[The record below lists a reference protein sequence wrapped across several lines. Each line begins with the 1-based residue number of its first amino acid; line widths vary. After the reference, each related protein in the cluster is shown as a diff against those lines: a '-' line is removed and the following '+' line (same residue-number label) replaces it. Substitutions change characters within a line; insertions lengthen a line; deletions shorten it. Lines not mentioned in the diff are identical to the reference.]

1 MHQTSFVKKCKTKK
15 AKTKYQKGQ
24 DKTAKTEKAKTK
36 QQKQKRPKQKIKT
49 KMSCPLC
56 KKFCRAALF
65 YCAKIVPDV
74 R

>member
-36 QQKQKRPKQKIKT
+36 NQNKNELPIVQEILPG
-49 KMSCPLC
+49 SSFLLC
-56 KKFCRAALF
+56 
-65 YCAKIVPDV
+65 
-74 R
+74 